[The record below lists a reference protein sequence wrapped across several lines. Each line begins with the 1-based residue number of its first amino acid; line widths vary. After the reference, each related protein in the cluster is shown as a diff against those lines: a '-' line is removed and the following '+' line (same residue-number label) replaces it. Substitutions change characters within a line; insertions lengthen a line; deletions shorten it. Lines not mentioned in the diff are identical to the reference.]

1 MKDKILKRSV
11 WALLTVFFA
20 IVFAIV
26 VVGGQI
32 AQDHAGWV
40 DAFFGVSRYKLVNDG
55 DGISEQDTQYFQ
67 SDYAVKDAAGNLV
80 LEERGGFLRQTFH
93 KEAMRANSK
102 DVAERVNEEGAVLL
116 WNKDGAL
123 PLQKGAKVSTFGYS
137 SLQWILTGGGS
148 GGSDM
153 LNEEMTLP
161 QALESRGFAVNQSL
175 LAAMESI
182 GGNYGQVQVG
192 MGPFYKS
199 VGTDYR
205 YDPIEI
211 SWGDLNAA
219 SPGGVEN
226 VVAAYADAAIF
237 TVSRKAGED
246 AEANASTP
254 FCEDKSYLSFSMTE
268 CEVLEQLSRLKAGG
282 KIKKIVLLI
291 NSANA
296 MSLQYIRQYDIDA
309 CLWVGLGGNMSTP
322 AVADLLAGN
331 TDPSGHLTDTWV
343 YDVESTPVNENF
355 GGYTFQESE
364 GLPASFTSDEQFA
377 ANDKYVVYQEGIY
390 VGYRYYETRYE
401 DLVLGGRN
409 ADSAAGV
416 KAGSGSWSYAA
427 EVAFPFGH
435 GESYTEFEYSGFSVT
450 KEGSDY
456 LVGMTVK
463 NVGAVAG
470 KDVMQVYL
478 QKPYTEYDRQYKI
491 EKAAVELVGFTKT
504 KELSPGESQE
514 LTVTVPEY
522 EFKSYDSYNQKTYI
536 LEGGDYYLAAGENA
550 HDALNNILSL
560 KGYTPSDGMD
570 GAGNASLANKI
581 EYARDDYDTYA
592 VSPFTGARVTNR
604 FEDVDVNLYAGTRGQ
619 EITYLSRSDW
629 ANTYPDAV
637 ELTCTDADMIAA
649 MQYEQPIPNDPA
661 DTMPVYETVTSAYG
675 RLSLIQLRGIPY
687 TDPMWE
693 DLLDQMSYQEQADMI
708 RLGSMSVFGAESVSA
723 PGYRCANGPV
733 CVNTGNSVINGSKF
747 AFPCNPIVASSFNT
761 ELAEELGRAMGE
773 ESLTADNVGIYGTG
787 ANIHRSAYSGRNF
800 EYYSEDG
807 FLSGKI
813 NAAATR
819 GMTEKGCVVF
829 TKHFALNDQESF
841 RRGITVWANEQTI
854 REIYLKAFEAG
865 ITEAPTNGVMTSFSR
880 IGTTWVGQHR
890 GLLIDVLRGEWG
902 FTGVAKTD
910 EASYKYM
917 GRGSNSI
924 YATALVAGQ
933 DIWLDSVPEE
943 MFADFQGNATV
954 CRAMREAVH
963 RNLYVMVNSAAMNG
977 MSSDTRVERI
987 TPPWELAVLGTE
999 IASGI
1004 LAGCC
1009 LVMACLS
1016 WVFWYKKQKN
1026 KNWKVER

>member
-1 MKDKILKRSV
+1 M
-11 WALLTVFFA
+11 
-20 IVFAIV
+20 
-26 VVGGQI
+26 
-32 AQDHAGWV
+32 
-40 DAFFGVSRYKLVNDG
+40 
-55 DGISEQDTQYFQ
+55 
-67 SDYAVKDAAGNLV
+67 
-80 LEERGGFLRQTFH
+80 
-93 KEAMRANSK
+93 
-102 DVAERVNEEGAVLL
+102 
-116 WNKDGAL
+116 
-123 PLQKGAKVSTFGYS
+123 
-137 SLQWILTGGGS
+137 
-148 GGSDM
+148 
-153 LNEEMTLP
+153 
-161 QALESRGFAVNQSL
+161 
-175 LAAMESI
+175 
-182 GGNYGQVQVG
+182 
-192 MGPFYKS
+192 
-199 VGTDYR
+199 
-205 YDPIEI
+205 
-211 SWGDLNAA
+211 
-219 SPGGVEN
+219 
-226 VVAAYADAAIF
+226 
-237 TVSRKAGED
+237 
-246 AEANASTP
+246 
-254 FCEDKSYLSFSMTE
+254 
-268 CEVLEQLSRLKAGG
+268 
-282 KIKKIVLLI
+282 
-291 NSANA
+291 
-296 MSLQYIRQYDIDA
+296 
-309 CLWVGLGGNMSTP
+309 
-322 AVADLLAGN
+322 
-331 TDPSGHLTDTWV
+331 
-343 YDVESTPVNENF
+343 
-355 GGYTFQESE
+355 
-364 GLPASFTSDEQFA
+364 
-377 ANDKYVVYQEGIY
+377 
-390 VGYRYYETRYE
+390 
-401 DLVLGGRN
+401 LGGRN

-456 LVGMTVK
+456 LVGMTVE

-592 VSPFTGARVTNR
+592 ISPFTGARVTNR

-1009 LVMACLS
+1009 LVMVCLS

-1026 KNWKVER
+1026 KNRKVER

>member
-1 MKDKILKRSV
+1 
-11 WALLTVFFA
+11 
-20 IVFAIV
+20 
-26 VVGGQI
+26 
-32 AQDHAGWV
+32 
-40 DAFFGVSRYKLVNDG
+40 
-55 DGISEQDTQYFQ
+55 
-67 SDYAVKDAAGNLV
+67 
-80 LEERGGFLRQTFH
+80 
-93 KEAMRANSK
+93 
-102 DVAERVNEEGAVLL
+102 
-116 WNKDGAL
+116 
-123 PLQKGAKVSTFGYS
+123 
-137 SLQWILTGGGS
+137 
-148 GGSDM
+148 
-153 LNEEMTLP
+153 
-161 QALESRGFAVNQSL
+161 
-175 LAAMESI
+175 MES
-182 GGNYGQVQVG
+182 
-192 MGPFYKS
+192 
-199 VGTDYR
+199 
-205 YDPIEI
+205 
-211 SWGDLNAA
+211 
-219 SPGGVEN
+219 
-226 VVAAYADAAIF
+226 
-237 TVSRKAGED
+237 
-246 AEANASTP
+246 
-254 FCEDKSYLSFSMTE
+254 
-268 CEVLEQLSRLKAGG
+268 
-282 KIKKIVLLI
+282 
-291 NSANA
+291 
-296 MSLQYIRQYDIDA
+296 
-309 CLWVGLGGNMSTP
+309 
-322 AVADLLAGN
+322 
-331 TDPSGHLTDTWV
+331 
-343 YDVESTPVNENF
+343 
-355 GGYTFQESE
+355 
-364 GLPASFTSDEQFA
+364 
-377 ANDKYVVYQEGIY
+377 
-390 VGYRYYETRYE
+390 
-401 DLVLGGRN
+401 
-409 ADSAAGV
+409 
-416 KAGSGSWSYAA
+416 
-427 EVAFPFGH
+427 
-435 GESYTEFEYSGFSVT
+435 
-450 KEGSDY
+450 
-456 LVGMTVK
+456 
-463 NVGAVAG
+463 
-470 KDVMQVYL
+470 
-478 QKPYTEYDRQYKI
+478 
-491 EKAAVELVGFTKT
+491 
-504 KELSPGESQE
+504 
-514 LTVTVPEY
+514 
-522 EFKSYDSYNQKTYI
+522 
-536 LEGGDYYLAAGENA
+536 GDYYLAAGENA

-619 EITYLSRSDW
+619 EIAYLSRSDW
-629 ANTYPDAV
+629 ANTYPDAA

-1009 LVMACLS
+1009 LVMVCLS

>member
-11 WALLTVFFA
+11 WALFTVFFA
-20 IVFAIV
+20 IIFAIIV
-26 VVGGQI
+26 VAGQI

-55 DGISEQDTQYFQ
+55 EGISEQDTQYFQ

-80 LEERGGFLRQTFH
+80 LEERDGFLRQTFH
-93 KEAMRANSK
+93 KEAMRANSQ
-102 DVAERVNEEGAVLL
+102 DVAERINEEGAVLL
-116 WNKDGAL
+116 WNKGGAL
-123 PLQKGAKVSTFGYS
+123 PLQKGAKLSTFGYS
-137 SLQWILTGGGS
+137 SLHWILTGGGS

-153 LNEEMTLP
+153 LNEAMTLP
-161 QALESRGFAVNQSL
+161 QALESRGFAVNQNL
-175 LAAMESI
+175 LAAMDSI
-182 GGNYGQVQVG
+182 GGNYGQIQVS

-205 YDPIEI
+205 FDPIEI
-211 SWGDLNAA
+211 AWADLNAT
-219 SPGGVEN
+219 SYGSVEN
-226 VVAAYADAAIF
+226 MVAAYADAAIF
-237 TVSRKAGED
+237 TVSRMAGED

-254 FCEDKSYLSFSMTE
+254 FCKDKSYLSFSMAE

-291 NSANA
+291 NSPNA
-296 MSLQYIRQYDIDA
+296 MSLQYIQPYDIDA

-331 TDPSGHLTDTWV
+331 ADLSGHLTDTWV
-343 YDVESTPVNENF
+343 YDVESAPANENF
-355 GGYTFQESE
+355 GGYTFQENA
-364 GLPASFTSDEQFA
+364 GLPASFTSDEKFA

-416 KAGSGSWSYAA
+416 KAGNGGWSYGA

-435 GESYTEFEYSGFSVT
+435 GESYTKFEYSGFSV
-450 KEGSDY
+450 KKDGSDY
-456 LVGMTVK
+456 LVSMSVK
-463 NVGAVAG
+463 NVGSVAG

-478 QKPYTEYDRQYKI
+478 QKPYTEYDRKHKI

-504 KELSPGESQE
+504 KELSPGESQT

-522 EFKSYDSYNQKTYI
+522 EFKSYDSYNKKTYI
-536 LEGGDYYLAAGENA
+536 LESGDYYLAAGENS
-550 HDALNNILSL
+550 HDALNNILCL
-560 KGYTPSDGMD
+560 KGYTVSDGMD
-570 GAGNASLANKI
+570 SAGDASLANKI
-581 EYARDDYDTYA
+581 NYARDDYDTYA

-604 FEDVDVNLYAGTRGQ
+604 FDDVDVNLYEGTRGQ
-619 EITYLSRSDW
+619 EVTYLSRSNW
-629 ANTYPDAV
+629 ANTYPGAAR
-637 ELTCTDADMIAA
+637 LTCTDDGMIAA

-661 DTMPVYETVTSAYG
+661 DKMPVYETVTSAYG

-687 TDPMWE
+687 SDPMWE
-693 DLLDQMSYQEQADMI
+693 DLLNQMSFQEQVDMI

-723 PGYRCANGPV
+723 PGYKCANGPV
-733 CVNTGNSVINGSKF
+733 GVSAGKSVINGSKF
-747 AFPCNPIVASSFNT
+747 AFPCNPIVASAFNA

-787 ANIHRSAYSGRNF
+787 ANIHRSAYAGRTF

-829 TKHFALNDQESF
+829 TKHFVMNDQESF
-841 RRGITVWANEQTI
+841 RRGITVWANEQSV

-917 GRGSNSI
+917 GRGSSSI

-933 DIWLDSVPEE
+933 DIWLDSVPET
-943 MFADFQGNATV
+943 MFTEFQGNATV

-963 RNLYVMVNSAAMNG
+963 RNLYVMVNSSAMNG
-977 MSSDTRVERI
+977 MSSNTRVEKI
-987 TPPWELAVLGTE
+987 TPPWEMAVLGAE
-999 IASGI
+999 VAAGI
-1004 LAGCC
+1004 LAGGC
-1009 LVMACLS
+1009 LLMTGLA
-1016 WVFWYKKQKN
+1016 WVHWLKKRKN
-1026 KNWKVER
+1026 IL

>member
-26 VVGGQI
+26 VVAGQI

-237 TVSRKAGED
+237 TVSRMAGED

-331 TDPSGHLTDTWV
+331 ADPSGHLTDTWV
-343 YDVESTPVNENF
+343 YDVESAPVNENF

-390 VGYRYYETRYE
+390 VGYRCYETRYE

-865 ITEAPTNGVMTSFSR
+865 ITEAPINGVMTSFSR

-910 EASYKYM
+910 ESSYKYM

-987 TPPWELAVLGTE
+987 TPPWELAVLGME

-1009 LVMACLS
+1009 LVMVCLS